1 VLLSFAYL
9 VACRLFALV
18 LLLARGDRSKELE
31 LLVLRHELSILR
43 RQARRPQLTE
53 SDRLVLA
60 ALSRV
65 VSRRSWQAFF
75 VTPETLLRWHR
86 RIVARR
92 WTYPH
97 RPPSRPPI
105 DQAVRELILRLAR
118 ENSHWGYV
126 RIVGELRKLGITV
139 SATLVRNVLAR
150 AGTPPAPERGA
161 SSWRSFLS
169 QHGSTILACDFFTV
183 DTVWLRR
190 LYVLFFVSVGTRRV
204 EYVACARHPDSAWMM
219 QQARNLL
226 MDLDD
231 RGERPRFLIHD
242 RDRKYS
248 RAFDAIFGSE
258 GIEIVRTPVQAPN
271 ANAYAERWVGSVR
284 RECLDRLL
292 IFGRR
297 QLEYVLRVYIRH
309 FNQQRPHRALNL
321 RPPDRGSGTDP
332 SPTATVYPLQV
343 TRRDLLGGVLHEY
356 EAAA

>member
-1 VLLSFAYL
+1 MLVSFVY
-9 VACRLFALV
+9 VVVCRLFAFV
-18 LLLARGDRSKELE
+18 VLLARSDRSKELE
-31 LLVLRHELSILR
+31 ILLLRHELSIMR
-43 RQARRPQLTE
+43 RQTRRPKLAE

-65 VSRRSWQAFF
+65 MPRRSWHSFL

-92 WTYPH
+92 WTYPDRRPG
-97 RPPSRPPI
+97 RPPLEPWVS
-105 DQAVRELILRLAR
+105 ELILRLAR

-139 SATLVRNVLAR
+139 SATLVRNVLRR
-150 AGTPPAPERGA
+150 AGVPPAPERGA
-161 SSWRSFLS
+161 SSWWAFLR
-169 QHGSTILACDFFTV
+169 QHGNSILACDLFTV

-190 LYVLFFVSVGTRRV
+190 LYVLFFVSIGTRRV
-204 EYVACARHPDSAWMM
+204 EYVARTTNPDTAWMI

-231 RGERPRFLIHD
+231 RGPRLRFLLHD
-242 RDRKYS
+242 RDTKFG
-248 RAFDAIFGSE
+248 RAFHAVFHSE
-258 GIEIVRTPVQAPN
+258 DIDIVRTPIQAPN
-271 ANAYAERWVGSVR
+271 ANAYAERRVGSVR

-297 QLEYVLRVYIRH
+297 QLGHVLRVYIRH
-309 FNQQRPHRALNL
+309 FDEQRPHRALDL
-321 RPPDRGSGTDP
+321 RPPNGGSGTDRMP
-332 SPTATVYPLQV
+332 AATFHPLQV
-343 TRRDLLGGVLHEY
+343 RRRDILGGLLHEY

>member
-1 VLLSFAYL
+1 VSFVYL
-9 VACRLFALV
+9 VACRLFSLV
-18 LLLARGDRSKELE
+18 LLLARSDGSKELE

-65 VSRRSWQAFF
+65 LPRRSWRAFL
-75 VTPETLLRWHR
+75 VTPATLLRWHR

-97 RPPSRPPI
+97 RPPGRPPI

-118 ENSHWGYV
+118 ENDHSGYA

-150 AGTPPAPERGA
+150 AGLPPAPERVA
-161 SSWRSFLS
+161 SNWRSFLR
-169 QHGSTILACDFFTV
+169 QHADTILACDLFTV

-190 LYVLFFVSVGTRRV
+190 LYVLFFVSIGTRRV
-204 EYVACARHPDSAWMM
+204 EHVACTGHPKAAWMI

-231 RGERPRFLIHD
+231 RGQRPRFLIHD
-242 RDRKYS
+242 RDTKFS
-248 RAFDAIFGSE
+248 HAFDTISAANASRSSGRRS
-258 GIEIVRTPVQAPN
+258 GRPTRTPMPSA
-271 ANAYAERWVGSVR
+271 GSAA
-284 RECLDRLL
+284 C
-292 IFGRR
+292 
-297 QLEYVLRVYIRH
+297 
-309 FNQQRPHRALNL
+309 A
-321 RPPDRGSGTDP
+321 GSASTG
-332 SPTATVYPLQV
+332 S
-343 TRRDLLGGVLHEY
+343 
-356 EAAA
+356 